1 MTELLKQ
8 AIAQIQQLPP
18 DRQDAILL
26 RSRFANATRLLD
38 ELKDD
43 QAWTDRF
50 AATTDDQWDKLAKMV
65 HGEIKEGKTF
75 PLDDVFPG

>member
-1 MTELLKQ
+1 MTELLLK

-18 DRQDAILL
+18 EQQDAIA
-26 RSRFANATRLLD
+26 SRLLD

-43 QAWTDRF
+43 QAWTTRF

-65 HGEIKEGKTF
+65 RGEITEGKTF

>member
-1 MTELLKQ
+1 MTELLKE

-18 DRQDAILL
+18 DRQDAI
-26 RSRFANATRLLD
+26 ATRLLD

-65 HGEIKEGKTF
+65 RAEIKEGKTF